1 MFSVCSSK
9 SGDFSGVKDCRSI
22 VKTMCESLLGP
33 GSSKGVS

>member
-9 SGDFSGVKDCRSI
+9 SGDFSGINDCRLI
-22 VKTMCESLLGP
+22 VKTLCESLLGS